1 MILLTPL
8 TPSLSTFSHTTRK
21 HFKKHEIPH
30 ENTLQKTH
38 TKQDVDMYKGRKC
51 LMCDN
56 LYCRRCKRSEMV
68 QLARRLYLCSQC
80 VRRKK
85 AQERIK
91 TKPVGPC
98 GKCGKKKLV
107 AQHARRCPRC
117 GAVRCGMCKK
127 LDMFKHG
134 KKIWTCRIHH
144 PHVPQNEGFAIV
156 SSKKSMVLPRTVTE
170 TKKKSLMDPVTACL
184 RCASYFKQ
192 EHLMEGLWRRP
203 GNQRV
208 VKEMYV
214 IQTLFPTHDTIQ

>member
-1 MILLTPL
+1 
-8 TPSLSTFSHTTRK
+8 
-21 HFKKHEIPH
+21 
-30 ENTLQKTH
+30 
-38 TKQDVDMYKGRKC
+38 MYKGRKC

-107 AQHARRCPRC
+107 PQHARQCPRC
-117 GAVRCGMCKK
+117 GAVRCGRCKK

-170 TKKKSLMDPVTACL
+170 TKKKKSLMDPVTACL